1 MLLMIMDVEFLQKLL
16 DKLSDSICSIHI
28 TDEDGRVLVSS
39 LTNRVGTQS
48 KTALYVIQIGR
59 PSLIDPQTSAG
70 DERTYCTPVFTDDL
84 LQGCVVVKGPSSS
97 VVMVGNM
104 VRYSIETALEYEIHT
119 QAEQIGDDKQ
129 NMLAKLL
136 LQPNVDQEKALSL
149 MNHLE
154 LDPTLLRCVICVDLV
169 FHQTKYFSIN
179 LNLGYQSAIEQIRED
194 IVKKIR
200 SNQFLNS
207 QDMVLLYSKESV
219 VIIKSFVPVKD
230 LSRIYL
236 SLDVI
241 CQSIGTMLDA
251 NTALSYHM
259 AYGNL
264 QYGISSIYKSLSEA
278 KDTLTIGCNSRNK
291 EPLYNLES
299 ILFEHISYHLQPQIS
314 NKLIEPALKKLQAYD
329 EQGFLDILS
338 CAETYVD
345 TNLNITATA
354 ERLKVHRNTVTT
366 RLEKLKNLTNL
377 DPIARF
383 QDAFLVKLLAIYRR
397 SVEVHIET

>member
-1 MLLMIMDVEFLQKLL
+1 MIMDVDFLERLL
-16 DKLSDSICSIHI
+16 DKLSDPTCSIHI

-39 LTNRVGTQS
+39 LAHRVGTQS

-59 PSLIDPQTSAG
+59 PTLIDPQTADG
-70 DERTYCTPVFTDDL
+70 DDRTYCAPVFADDL
-84 LQGCVVVKGPSSS
+84 LQGCVVVKGPSSN
-97 VVMVGNM
+97 VVMIGNM
-104 VRYSIETALEYEIHT
+104 VRFSIETALEYETHT
-119 QAEQIGDDKQ
+119 REEQIGDDKLSV
-129 NMLAKLL
+129 LAKML
-136 LQPNVDQEKALSL
+136 LQPNVNQEKVLSL

-154 LDPTLLRCVICVDLV
+154 LDPTLLRCVICIDLG
-169 FHQTKYFSIN
+169 FHQTKYFNIN

-200 SNQFLNS
+200 TNKYLNS
-207 QDMVLLYSKESV
+207 QDLVLLYSKESV

-241 CQSIGTMLDA
+241 CQSLGTTLDDNSA
-251 NTALSYHM
+251 FSYHM

-264 QYGISSIYKSLSEA
+264 QFGVSSVYKSLLEA
-278 KDTLTIGCNSRNK
+278 KDTLTIGCNSQK
-291 EPLYNLES
+291 IESLYNLES
-299 ILFEHISYHLQPQIS
+299 ILFEHICYHLQPQIS

-338 CAETYVD
+338 CAEAYVD

-354 ERLKVHRNTVTT
+354 ERLQVHRNTVTT
-366 RLEKLKNLTNL
+366 RLEKLKHLTSL

-383 QDAFLVKLLAIYRR
+383 QDAFLVKLLAIFRR
-397 SVEVHIET
+397 SVELNVKP

>member
-1 MLLMIMDVEFLQKLL
+1 MIMDVDFLQKLL
-16 DKLSDSICSIHI
+16 DKLSDPTCSIHI

-39 LTNRVGTQS
+39 LAHRVGTQS

-59 PSLIDPQTSAG
+59 STLIDPQTTDG
-70 DERTYCTPVFTDDL
+70 DDRTYCTPVLANDL
-84 LQGCVVVKGPSSS
+84 LQGCVVVKGPASS
-97 VVMVGNM
+97 VVMIGNM
-104 VRYSIETALEYEIHT
+104 VRYSIETALEYETHT
-119 QAEQIGDDKQ
+119 QEEQIDDDKQ
-129 NMLAKLL
+129 SVLAKML
-136 LQPNVDQEKALSL
+136 LQPNMNQEKVLSM

-154 LDPTLLRCVICVDLV
+154 LDPTLLRCVICIDLV

-194 IVKKIR
+194 IVQKIR
-200 SNQFLNS
+200 TNKYLNS

-219 VIIKSFVPVKD
+219 AIIKSFVPVKD

-241 CQSIGTMLDA
+241 CKSLGETLDD

-264 QYGISSIYKSLSEA
+264 QFGISSVYKSLSEA
-278 KDTLTIGCNSRNK
+278 KDTLVIGCNSRRK
-291 EPLYNLES
+291 DSLYNLES

-329 EQGFLDILS
+329 DQGFLDILS
-338 CAETYVD
+338 CAEAYVD

-354 ERLKVHRNTVTT
+354 ERLQVHRNTVTT
-366 RLEKLKNLTNL
+366 RLEKLKHLTNL

-397 SVEVHIET
+397 SVEVHVKT